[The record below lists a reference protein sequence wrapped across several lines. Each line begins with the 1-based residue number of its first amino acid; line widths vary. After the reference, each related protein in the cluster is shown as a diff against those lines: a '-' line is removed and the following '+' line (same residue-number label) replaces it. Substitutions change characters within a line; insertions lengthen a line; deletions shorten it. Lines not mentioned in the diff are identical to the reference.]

1 MQIGLACITL
11 YFFTIRQYS
20 TSSCVRFLLTDACN
34 RSAQHESALA
44 GVHPRA
50 AVFVTH
56 RQSSGTAEVYAR
68 HKKPRGA
75 NGAPQHNA
83 AVFLCEK
90 RQNNP
95 EQHEV
100 DQVITDLDAPD
111 VQGVGGKKL
120 VD

>member
-56 RQSSGTAEVYAR
+56 RQSSGTAEVYGDTKNREALMA
-68 HKKPRGA
+68 PRSTMLGFSYA
-75 NGAPQHNA
+75 KNDRIIPNS
-83 AVFLCEK
+83 
-90 RQNNP
+90 
-95 EQHEV
+95 
-100 DQVITDLDAPD
+100 T
-111 VQGVGGKKL
+111 KL
-120 VD
+120 TR